1 MLRSD
6 RSAHRTITFHPT
18 CITYPRNHNSG
29 SGMRLLLTFSLAV
42 DPTMALTVHASRGY
56 IQPFACIWLA
66 GSFTEAFRPYVMPSW
81 ASPDM
86 PGNYIC
92 FHWMIMKAV
101 MLKPPPS
108 CNFSTHWDVQPQQ
121 RFLSCRVRHG
131 VLLSFCYVALT
142 EPKLQEKRKAYKNH
156 VCARW
161 AQSIFIYENSFYKR
175 NFHKGLRK
183 GFKTAFEIH
192 GCAEQS
198 SANFTIFLPRCFV
211 LPLVCAFI
219 AALVDKRFNRKLL
232 LQYFSRIKG

>member
-1 MLRSD
+1 MPQAGDRCSRQKQNPSSTNRPLQTQPAEFMLRSD

-108 CNFSTHWDVQPQQ
+108 CNFSTHWDVQPAVPK
-121 RFLSCRVRHG
+121 LSCKTWRVI
-131 VLLSFCYVALT
+131 
-142 EPKLQEKRKAYKNH
+142 E
-156 VCARW
+156 
-161 AQSIFIYENSFYKR
+161 
-175 NFHKGLRK
+175 
-183 GFKTAFEIH
+183 
-192 GCAEQS
+192 
-198 SANFTIFLPRCFV
+198 
-211 LPLVCAFI
+211 
-219 AALVDKRFNRKLL
+219 LL
-232 LQYFSRIKG
+232 LRRADRTEIARKTKSVQKSCLRTLGAKHFYLRE